1 MFRAPFGARYNFFF
15 GRLVFALLRRM
26 SDLRTIKVRDAS
38 MRRKIIESRS
48 PEKTWLQKTEKV
60 LSKPLK
66 EDAPL
71 SQPLRRKSAP
81 FYAVKRPQSEN
92 KSINNDIHLRSA
104 ICSLFR
110 GQTSAEAVLCL
121 LNPGIDQSTTISI
134 CALLFA
140 RFFAVKRP
148 RFAACCQATTN
159 LRSNAST

>member
-48 PEKTWLQKTEKV
+48 PEKTWLQKTDKV

-92 KSINNDIHLRSA
+92 KSINTNIHLRSA

-110 GQTSAEAVLCL
+110 GQTSAIRKQSINNNIHLRSAIYSLFRGQTFASRGL
-121 LNPGIDQSTTISI
+121 LASDNK
-134 CALLFA
+134 
-140 RFFAVKRP
+140 FAVK
-148 RFAACCQATTN
+148 C
-159 LRSNAST
+159 SH